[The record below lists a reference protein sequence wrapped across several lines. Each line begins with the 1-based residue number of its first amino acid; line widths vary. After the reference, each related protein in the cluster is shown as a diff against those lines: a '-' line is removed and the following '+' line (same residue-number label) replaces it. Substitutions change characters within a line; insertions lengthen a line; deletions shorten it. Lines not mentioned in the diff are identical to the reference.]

1 MSPLRRRLIEDMQI
15 RNLSRHTQRAYVEQV
30 ARFGRYFRRSPE
42 YLGPSEKGISVLDTL
57 RVRHLAHL
65 LWEQQ
70 GRPNGQELDR
80 WLEAERRLSKDH
92 KTLGKLKRN
101 KRDVDGKKKKKK
113 G

>member
-1 MSPLRRRLIEDMQI
+1 MAGRDERMVAAQSNQRMILPQGAHQVGTPVPLEKPDI
-15 RNLSRHTQRAYVEQV
+15 H
-30 ARFGRYFRRSPE
+30 FGRR
-42 YLGPSEKGISVLDTL
+42 G
-57 RVRHLAHL
+57 
-65 LWEQQ
+65 
-70 GRPNGQELDR
+70 GRIGQELDR

>member
-1 MSPLRRRLIEDMQI
+1 VLIAETALVWPQ
-15 RNLSRHTQRAYVEQV
+15 T
-30 ARFGRYFRRSPE
+30 
-42 YLGPSEKGISVLDTL
+42 KGISVLDTL
-57 RVRHLAHL
+57 RVRHLAHQ

-70 GRPNGQELDR
+70 GRPNGQELDH

-92 KTLGKLKRN
+92 KALGKLKRN